1 MEDQKLSPKEEYE
14 NLTPEGKEQ
23 CKDLA
28 HADLEEKQD
37 GASESILD
45 YLIGIAKR
53 FSGYRY
59 ISLSRLKGFPE
70 GGRPLSAT
78 GEFLRITYSMTQGK
92 NNDQFLEA
100 FASGDVGIIQA
111 HQSMP
116 PLHEDGLYDQRDM
129 AGKLI
134 KSKVVGFV
142 KILDKDNF
150 KPCVVIKGW
159 NGGYGYI
166 EGNPFFEVNKDAF
179 VQAVKV
185 LRQGGN

>member
-1 MEDQKLSPKEEYE
+1 MEDQELSPKEEFQKLSSE
-14 NLTPEGKEQ
+14 EKEQ
-23 CKDLA
+23 CKDMA
-28 HADLEEKQD
+28 GADLEEHQD
-37 GASESILD
+37 GASEEILQ

-92 NNDQFLEA
+92 NNEQFIEA
-100 FASGDVGIIQA
+100 FASGDVGIVQA
-111 HQSMP
+111 HVEMP
-116 PLHEDGLYDQRDM
+116 PLHEDGLYDQRNI

-150 KPCVVIKGW
+150 KPCVLIKGW
-159 NGGYGYI
+159 NGGYGYV
-166 EGNPFFEVNKDAF
+166 EGNPFFEMDKDAF

-185 LRQGGN
+185 LRQE